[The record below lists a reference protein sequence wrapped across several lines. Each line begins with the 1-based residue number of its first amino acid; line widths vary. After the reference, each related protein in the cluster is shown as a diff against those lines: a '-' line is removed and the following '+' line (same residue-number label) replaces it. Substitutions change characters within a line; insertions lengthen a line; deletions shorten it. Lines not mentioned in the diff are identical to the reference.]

1 MRRTKKQILMIMTIV
16 IAVLTMMPNTAE
28 AASKNPLTVSV
39 NAKKLAVK
47 KSAQLKVKY
56 GKKNVTKKAK
66 YKTSSKKI
74 ATVSKYG
81 KIVAKK
87 TGKVTITVKYKN
99 KTRKVK
105 LTIVKPPVKKQQI
118 TSSVIKITADKG
130 THVQISDPKIVVNA
144 MKRLTGPEA
153 LIACGNYY
161 NSVLEKA
168 TAKGEKWVYSNSNKY
183 VLQGG
188 TFDQMLKGK
197 LRGGNC
203 GSIANWAFRDMGVIS
218 SNHGFY
224 GDSTGSIRHYHTGT
238 LTVKE
243 EFDKNCII
251 INGDKK
257 SFGTLMKEG
266 KIKTGD
272 VIIGKSHTFIYRG
285 NGTVF
290 ASGHD
295 AKWHTDKSVETDDPK
310 KAVFETWVRTYQGTS
325 NERFKVYYI
334 IRLKNSFVPE
344 YYRSKNGKLVK
355 NK

>member
-1 MRRTKKQILMIMTIV
+1 MIMMIV
-16 IAVLTMMPNTAE
+16 VVVFTLVPNTAE
-28 AASKNPLTVSV
+28 AASKNPVTVSV
-39 NAKKLAVK
+39 NTKTLAVK

-66 YKTSSKKI
+66 YKTSSKKT

-87 TGKVTITVKYKN
+87 TGKVIITVKYKN

-105 LTIVKPPVKKQQI
+105 FTVVKPSVKKQ
-118 TSSVIKITADKG
+118 KITNRAMKKIDKG
-130 THVQISDPKIVVNA
+130 YYLQTERPKKVINTR
-144 MKRLTGPEA
+144 KQLTGSEA

-168 TAKGEKWVYSNSNKY
+168 VANGEKWVYSNSNKY
-183 VLQGG
+183 VRQGG
-188 TFDQMLKGK
+188 TFEEMLKRK
-197 LRGGNC
+197 IRGGNC

-224 GDSTGSIRHYHTGT
+224 GDSSGKIRHYHTGKK
-238 LTVKE
+238 TVKD

-251 INGDKK
+251 IKGNKK
-257 SFGTLMKEG
+257 SFGTLVKDG
-266 KIKTGD
+266 KIKAGD
-272 VIIGKSHTFIYRG
+272 VIIGKGHTYVYRG

-295 AKWHTDKSVETDDPK
+295 AVWHTDKSAKTEDK
-310 KAVFETWVRTYQGTS
+310 RKAVFETWVRKYKGTYD
-325 NERFKVYYI
+325 ERFKVHYI
-334 IRLKNSFVPE
+334 IRLKDSFVPK
-344 YYRSKNGKLVK
+344 YYRDKDGNLVK
-355 NK
+355 NQ

>member
-87 TGKVTITVKYKN
+87 AGKATITVKYKN

-168 TAKGEKWVYSNSNKY
+168 TERVKSGYTPTAINMSCRAGPFIRCS
-183 VLQGG
+183 
-188 TFDQMLKGK
+188 
-197 LRGGNC
+197 RGNC
-203 GSIANWAFRDMGVIS
+203 AAETAVPLQTGHSVIWASSAVITA
-218 SNHGFY
+218 
-224 GDSTGSIRHYHTGT
+224 STA
-238 LTVKE
+238 TVPE
-243 EFDKNCII
+243 VSGII
-251 INGDKK
+251 IQ
-257 SFGTLMKEG
+257 E
-266 KIKTGD
+266 
-272 VIIGKSHTFIYRG
+272 H
-285 NGTVF
+285 
-290 ASGHD
+290 
-295 AKWHTDKSVETDDPK
+295 
-310 KAVFETWVRTYQGTS
+310 
-325 NERFKVYYI
+325 
-334 IRLKNSFVPE
+334 
-344 YYRSKNGKLVK
+344 
-355 NK
+355 